1 MKSKQS
7 SLKQLNSSKS
17 IGETIIEDSE
27 QSSLLNEK
35 RIFLLNFKI
44 KTYFL
49 KLILQLRLSVKIKFL
64 RRLHRINRHKI
75 IKMLIRIK
83 NKL

>member
-35 RIFLLNFKI
+35 RIFLINFKI

-64 RRLHRINRHKI
+64 RRLH
-75 IKMLIRIK
+75 
-83 NKL
+83 

>member
-49 KLILQLRLSVKIKFL
+49 KLILQLHLSVKIKFL
-64 RRLHRINRHKI
+64 RRLH
-75 IKMLIRIK
+75 
-83 NKL
+83 